1 MNTIKE
7 TMQDL
12 MDIIKRSKNSDMEQ
26 EYKNSQRLLLLAEQH
41 QDTYAQ
47 AFAHTY
53 LADYYILTRQQDIC
67 L

>member
-47 AFAHTY
+47 PVPSRCNFMPVFV
-53 LADYYILTRQQDIC
+53 
-67 L
+67 